1 MHDKIS
7 KKAYLLSQVQLASP
21 GNPIGLFLAHFGT
34 LRRMAV
40 AVFLPRLLTGLFS
53 LSLRKKPFSIRDE
66 AVTNRVE

>member
-1 MHDKIS
+1 MIKYL
-7 KKAYLLSQVQLASP
+7 KKPTYFLRYSWPLLATLLAF
-21 GNPIGLFLAHFGT
+21 FLAHFGT
-34 LRRMAV
+34 LRRMDV